1 MFADAAAM
9 QISGANLLIAGQQ
22 AQQSRLPAAAQA
34 FREALAV
41 AKAPAQRFEPPSFD
55 APPAEQ
61 PSATPA
67 APQAARTAPGAKLD
81 IRV

>member
-22 AQQSRLPAAAQA
+22 AQQAKPQAGAQA
-34 FREALAV
+34 FREALAA

-55 APPAEQ
+55 APAAE
-61 PSATPA
+61 PVSAATPA
-67 APQAARTAPGAKLD
+67 PPAARTPPGAKLD